1 MLILLELLYQF
12 TNYNGT
18 RNRLFPTW
26 LVMTQFSRSPMTRLT
41 SQLQIT
47 RKLTTDHRPLTTEYW
62 PQIVSILRVR
72 MCAYTHTHTR
82 THTHRHTRNTWYQ
95 LVEYTTLYRYIYSYY
110 YILTTT
116 LMHCYS
122 PPSTHD
128 ICVFNLLLCE
138 MH

>member
-72 MCAYTHTHTR
+72 TCAHTHTHTHTY
-82 THTHRHTRNTWYQ
+82 THTQTHTQYVISTGRIHYIISLHIQ
-95 LVEYTTLYRYIYSYY
+95 LLLYINNYSHA
-110 YILTTT
+110 L
-116 LMHCYS
+116 LYS
-122 PPSTHD
+122 PEYSWYTGD
-128 ICVFNLLLCE
+128 
-138 MH
+138 